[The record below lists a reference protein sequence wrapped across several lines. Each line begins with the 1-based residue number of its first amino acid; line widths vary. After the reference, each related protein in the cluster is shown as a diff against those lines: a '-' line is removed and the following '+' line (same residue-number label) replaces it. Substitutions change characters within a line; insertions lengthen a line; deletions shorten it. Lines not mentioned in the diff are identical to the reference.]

1 MIEVRNLVKKYGNHL
16 AVDHLN
22 FTVEKGKIY
31 GFLGPNGAGKS
42 TTMNM
47 LTGYIAST
55 EGDILIDGHNILD
68 EPEEAKRKIGY
79 LPELPPL
86 YQDMTVLEYLRFA
99 AELKSLP
106 KEKRENYIKEV
117 MSTTKV
123 DNVKHRLIKNLS
135 KGYKQRVG
143 LAQALLGYPEV
154 IILDEPTVGLDPKQ
168 IIEIRD
174 LIKSLGEKHTVI
186 LSSHI
191 LSEVSAVCDYVLI
204 IDRGKLVA
212 SDSPENL
219 SRIMSGANSLEITVK
234 GTEEEI
240 RKALDMVENLQEV
253 IYHQSLVPGA
263 CDFTIKVQ
271 GEQDMRE
278 NIFFALAEVKCPL
291 LKMQSTNMTLEEV
304 FLKLTDDRKSV
315 REKPLFEDDYGLEE
329 YEEDRLERTDLQESA
344 EMENLQ
350 QDPEEVD
357 RNNLETAEFQENIS
371 QDVSMEENKKE
382 GEE

>member
-329 YEEDRLERTDLQESA
+329 YEEDRLERTDLQKSA

-350 QDPEEVD
+350 QGPEEVD

>member
-304 FLKLTDDRKSV
+304 FLKLTDDRKTV
-315 REKPLFEDDYGLEE
+315 RERPLFEDDYGLEE